1 LVENNGI
8 NPRYWCKGIITYWWS
23 MGARTYNPHN
33 PYITE
38 GRLAIKSEILF
49 MNALNLVGT
58 ISVENT
64 ARDIAKGVEILIAIA
79 EVMRVPR
86 SAGSMPYSSFTGFH
100 ELLKM
105 KDKPSLES
113 IGYEV
118 TASEAATPT
127 TISNEVS
134 TKIDKV
140 V

>member
-1 LVENNGI
+1 
-8 NPRYWCKGIITYWWS
+8 
-23 MGARTYNPHN
+23 MGARTYNPHS

-49 MNALNLVGT
+49 MNPLNLMGI

-64 ARDIAKGVEILIAIA
+64 ARDIAKGVEIVIAIA
-79 EVMRVPR
+79 DVMRVPR
-86 SAGSMPYSSFTGFH
+86 SAGSMPYSSFTGFQV
-100 ELLKM
+100 LLKM

-118 TASEAATPT
+118 TASEVTTPT
-127 TISNEVS
+127 TISNEVN